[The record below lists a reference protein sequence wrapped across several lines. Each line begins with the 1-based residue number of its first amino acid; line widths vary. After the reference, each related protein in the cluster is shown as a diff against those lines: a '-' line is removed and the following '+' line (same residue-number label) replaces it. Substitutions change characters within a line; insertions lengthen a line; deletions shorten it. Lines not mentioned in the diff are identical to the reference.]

1 MIKSS
6 NCSWVSIIII
16 IKKKNFYLYPRKTPD
31 KVHSH
36 SEKIKYKFT
45 TILLPNFH
53 NDLYNALLQTIY
65 IQVYTFER
73 IEHFSTNESSLLRS
87 NKNRSL
93 NPVPNSDRNRVSPP
107 SPPKKFNPPPIST
120 WKSRDTGYITRPT
133 CRKFRGGVT
142 KPPPLR
148 NTFVAIV
155 KFNGN

>member
-6 NCSWVSIIII
+6 NCSWVSI
-16 IKKKNFYLYPRKTPD
+16 KKKKRKSLLFISTKDPS
-31 KVHSH
+31 K
-36 SEKIKYKFT
+36 KIKFKF
-45 TILLPNFH
+45 ILLSNFR
-53 NDLYNALLQTIY
+53 NDLYNALTSNNLYSSIF
-65 IQVYTFER
+65 TFTKNTQNMEY
-73 IEHFSTNESSLLRS
+73 FSIDEPSLLRS
-87 NKNRSL
+87 NKKSVTQPDPRF
-93 NPVPNSDRNRVSPP
+93 PIETV

-120 WKSRDTGYITRPT
+120 WKSRDTGYITQPT

>member
-6 NCSWVSIIII
+6 NCSWVSI
-16 IKKKNFYLYPRKTPD
+16 KKKKKRKSLLFISTKDPS
-31 KVHSH
+31 K
-36 SEKIKYKFT
+36 KIKFKF
-45 TILLPNFH
+45 ILLSNFR
-53 NDLYNALLQTIY
+53 NDLYNALTPNNLYSSIFTFLQ
-65 IQVYTFER
+65 R
-73 IEHFSTNESSLLRS
+73 ISRLWNIFLSTSHPFCARIKKSVTQPDPRFPIET
-87 NKNRSL
+87 
-93 NPVPNSDRNRVSPP
+93 V

-120 WKSRDTGYITRPT
+120 WKSRDTGYITQPT